1 MAPNPQLV
9 ALAETVAQRE
19 GVPSALVKGVIETES
34 AWNPNA
40 VSGVGAVGL
49 MQVMPAT
56 AKGLGWDPATP
67 LNDPLT
73 NVTLG
78 IRYLRQML
86 SIFGGDWAKAAA
98 AYNHGP
104 GIPGPGARGN
114 WPGVRGKIAKA
125 GGDWEKAQDYLP
137 TETRLYWRKVLN
149 WSAVWAGKITRTEAL
164 IASKA
169 GEVSAA
175 VMDWA
180 KSSTGKSTMLL
191 LLCLGISAALIA
203 GGRK

>member
-1 MAPNPQLV
+1 MAPHPQLV

-19 GVPSALVKGVIETES
+19 GVPPALVKGVIETES

-78 IRYLRQML
+78 TRYLRQML

-104 GIPGPGARGN
+104 GIPGPGARNN

-125 GGDWEKAQDYLP
+125 GGDWEKAQNYLP

-164 IASKA
+164 LASKA

-203 GGRK
+203 GGRR

>member
-1 MAPNPQLV
+1 MAPHPQLV

-19 GVPSALVKGVIETES
+19 GVPPALVKGVIETES

-40 VSGVGAVGL
+40 VSSVGAVGL

-56 AKGLGWDPATP
+56 AKGLGWDSSTP

-78 IRYLRQML
+78 TRYLRQML

-104 GIPGPGARGN
+104 GIPGPGARNN

-125 GGDWEKAQDYLP
+125 GGDWEKAQNYLP

-149 WSAVWAGKITRTEAL
+149 WSAVWAGKITRTEAIL
-164 IASKA
+164 ASKA

-175 VMDWA
+175 VADWA
-180 KSSTGKSTMLL
+180 KSSTGKSTILL

>member
-1 MAPNPQLV
+1 MTPSPQLV

-19 GVPSALVKGVIETES
+19 GVPPALVKGVIETES
-34 AWNPNA
+34 AWNPAA
-40 VSGVGAVGL
+40 VSPVGAVGL

-56 AKGLGWDPATP
+56 ARGLGWDQSTP

-78 IRYLRQML
+78 TRYLRQML

-104 GIPGPGARGN
+104 GVPGPGSKGT
-114 WPGVRGKIAKA
+114 WPGVQGKIAKA
-125 GGDWEKAQDYLP
+125 GGDWEKAQAYLP

-149 WSAVWAGKITRTEAL
+149 WAAAWSGQISRAEAQ
-164 IASKA
+164 ISSKA
-169 GEVSAA
+169 GEVSAVVA
-175 VMDWA
+175 DWA
-180 KSSTGKSTMLL
+180 RSAGGKSTALIL
-191 LLCLGISAALIA
+191 VCVALSALLIA
-203 GGRK
+203 GGRR